1 MHLFFFFFPL
11 YASKAWVSPDWSMQ
25 GGHFRST
32 YENQTYAH
40 PKILPP
46 PASTCG
52 NSFVWDAAPFMTSAS
67 NHSLYVW
74 AGDVFW
80 TEWKFAE
87 PYWAQGRG
95 VRCPWCMT
103 TAGAVVHSTGTQ
115 TLKREFSIT
124 AHPPLR
130 VAGVLE
136 PITAGLGSWGTSW
149 ASGQF
154 GSRPSNKGFFTN
166 HLVLCLS
173 IHQITKAVKPL
184 PFKHVCWNHV
194 VGFYLSKVTTRK
206 VILATLGGQIVCKF
220 IPKLK
225 EDMSLPG
232 WPICGILCIFTVRA
246 SSTIDTILYLHRGC
260 VCVCVSA

>member
-1 MHLFFFFFPL
+1 MHLFFFPLCKQSLSLPWLVNARGAFQVYIWKSDLRTSQDITSSCIHMWKFF
-11 YASKAWVSPDWSMQ
+11 
-25 GGHFRST
+25 
-32 YENQTYAH
+32 
-40 PKILPP
+40 
-46 PASTCG
+46 C
-52 NSFVWDAAPFMTSAS
+52 WDAAPFMTSVS

-80 TEWKFAE
+80 AEWKFAE

-95 VRCPWCMT
+95 VRYPWCMT
-103 TAGAVVHSTGTQ
+103 TAGAVVHST
-115 TLKREFSIT
+115 IT

-154 GSRPSNKGFFTN
+154 GSRPSKKGFFTN

-194 VGFYLSKVTTRK
+194 VGFYLSKDTTRK

-232 WPICGILCIFTVRA
+232 WPIYGILCIFTVRP
-246 SSTIDTILYLHRGC
+246 SSTIDTILNLHRGC
-260 VCVCVSA
+260 VCVCA